1 MMPLHPSLAPKI
13 DPLIRRLASGFEG
26 ERLATL
32 LALERV
38 LIAGGSSF
46 HDLADALTRPPVVR
60 RSAPRPS
67 PGRATHGDL
76 LAMASEL
83 DGNADL
89 SPWETDFV
97 ANMRRILRNGH
108 PPSEKQTRTLERIW
122 QRVRGVET

>member
-1 MMPLHPSLAPKI
+1 MLPPALAPRI
-13 DPLIRRLASGFEG
+13 DPLVRRLATGFEG

-38 LIAGGSSF
+38 LVAGGSSF

-67 PGRATHGDL
+67 PGRATHADL
-76 LAMASEL
+76 RQMASEL

-89 SPWETDFV
+89 SRWETDFV
-97 ANMRRILRNGH
+97 ANVRRMLRDGR
-108 PPSEKQTRTLERIW
+108 PPSKKQRSILERIW
-122 QRVRGVET
+122 EREVAK